1 MQDQAGPEWTTRKG
15 FLMSTDSM
23 THTTT
28 DPTGWSATEEELD
41 AEQALLGA
49 MMQPISV
56 TGRDG
61 SLGAMNSP
69 AISDATRVL
78 RPEMLFRHAHQAIMS
93 AILGLEESGVKGIEP
108 LTVADELGRRGELV
122 KVGGAPYLLELVQR
136 NGLPS
141 SASFYAHVIFNGYRR
156 RSAITLSRTV
166 AQAAATRTTSDDIDE
181 TVETAYRVYTE
192 ETVGARTNDLVS
204 ASDSSD
210 LIDDILRE
218 WGTPSIGS
226 MTTGLVE
233 LDSVL
238 DVEKGALV
246 TVGADSGVGKSII
259 CAQIARH
266 YVFDRGEPAI
276 FFSMEMSRRELYQ
289 RDLAAM
295 ARVRLDSATG
305 KTVPGEYEFGK
316 LREAAKRYKIE
327 GGLMFHDDTKGVD
340 LSHIRAR
347 MSQVRRE
354 HDHIGVVCVDY
365 LGLMDLPRRDRE
377 DQALGD
383 ATKALKQLAGEF
395 ECIVVVASQLN
406 GEAQARPDGRPKAN
420 DLRGSKRVWHDS
432 DVVLLLH
439 DVAQFGKQADSDEHP
454 RAGEIDIVLDKQ
466 RKGRSHAVVTV
477 EDRRA
482 FAEFGNF

>member
-1 MQDQAGPEWTTRKG
+1 
-15 FLMSTDSM
+15 M
-23 THTTT
+23 THT
-28 DPTGWSATEEELD
+28 DPTGWSATDEELD

-61 SLGAMNSP
+61 ALGAMNSP

-78 RPEMLFRHAHQAIMS
+78 RPDMLFRHAHQAIMA
-93 AILGLEESGVKGIEP
+93 AILTLDENGVRGIEP
-108 LTVADELGRRGELV
+108 LMVADELGQRGELARI
-122 KVGGAPYLLELVQR
+122 GGAPYLMELVQR
-136 NGLPS
+136 GGLVA
-141 SASFYAHVIFNGYRR
+141 SAGYYASNIFEGYRR

-166 AQAAATRTTSDDIDE
+166 AQAAATRETSADVDE
-181 TVETAYRVYTE
+181 VVESAYRIYTE
-192 ETVGARTNDLVS
+192 QTVGARTSDLVS
-204 ASDSSD
+204 ASDSGD
-210 LIDDILRE
+210 LIDDILST
-218 WGTPSIGS
+218 WGTPSLGA
-226 MTTGLVE
+226 MTTGLSE
-233 LDSVL
+233 LDAVL
-238 DVEKGALV
+238 DVDKGGVV
-246 TVGADSGVGKSII
+246 TVGADSGVGKSIL
-259 CAQIARH
+259 CAQIARR
-266 YVFDRGEPAI
+266 YVFNRGEPSL

-305 KTVPGEYEFGK
+305 KTVPGEYEFGR
-316 LREAAKRYKIE
+316 LRAAAKQYKIE

-354 HDHIGVVCVDY
+354 HGHIGVVCVDY

-395 ECIVVVASQLN
+395 ECIIVVASQLN

-439 DVAQFGKQADSDEHP
+439 DVAQFGKQGDSDEHP
-454 RAGEIDIVLDKQ
+454 RAGEIDIILDKQ

-477 EDRRA
+477 ADRRA
-482 FAEFGNF
+482 FAEFGDL